1 MAIKTDSRGAQYDDT
16 IARMENEANGWVFQV
31 LNEFG
36 DDWDEAA
43 TVAAL
48 DAWLREQPAQ

>member
-1 MAIKTDSRGAQYDDT
+1 MAIKTDSRGVQYDDT

>member
-1 MAIKTDSRGAQYDDT
+1 MAIKTDSRGVQYDDT
-16 IARMENEANGWVFQV
+16 IARFENEARGWVFQV
-31 LNEFG
+31 LNESAA
-36 DDWDEAA
+36 DWDEAA

>member
-1 MAIKTDSRGAQYDDT
+1 MQDVRGVEYVPGTAHLSLET
-16 IARMENEANGWVFQV
+16 GEVFQV
-31 LNEFG
+31 LNEPG

-48 DAWLREQPAQ
+48 DAWLREHPAQ